1 MEKKTSIFNNALI
14 WFGASVSIAEIL
26 TGTLLAPLGFAK
38 GMIASLI
45 GHAIGCVLLFLAGL
59 IGAKTEKSSMETVS
73 LAFGKKGSVFF
84 SLLNVVQ
91 LVGWTAVMIIG
102 GARASSVVFNP
113 LQNFTHGE
121 FLGNALWCAVI
132 AVLIAVWI
140 LVGITN
146 LGKVNIFSISLLFVL
161 TIVLSRVIFFGH
173 NIQSATTVDS
183 SISFGQAVELSIA
196 MPLSWLPLIS
206 DYTKTAKKPVATSVV
221 SSVVYFFG
229 SMWMYAIGLGSAI
242 FTGTGDIASIM
253 VKAGLGIAA
262 LIIVVIST
270 VTTTFLDA
278 YSAGVSFMS
287 ISKKFSEK
295 IIALIVCALGLV
307 LAIFTPIEQYENFLY
322 FIGSVFA
329 PMIAILVTDFFIL
342 KNKSE
347 NKTHYIANFILWIVG
362 FVLYQAFMNI
372 ATPIGNTVPIM
383 IIVGILCVCVNKIL
397 QKKVIEK

>member
-1 MEKKTSIFNNALI
+1 M
-14 WFGASVSIAEIL
+14 
-26 TGTLLAPLGFAK
+26 
-38 GMIASLI
+38 
-45 GHAIGCVLLFLAGL
+45 LF
-59 IGAKTEKSSMETVS
+59 
-73 LAFGKKGSVFF
+73 
-84 SLLNVVQ
+84 
-91 LVGWTAVMIIG
+91 
-102 GARASSVVFNP
+102 R
-113 LQNFTHGE
+113 
-121 FLGNALWCAVI
+121 
-132 AVLIAVWI
+132 
-140 LVGITN
+140 
-146 LGKVNIFSISLLFVL
+146 
-161 TIVLSRVIFFGH
+161 
-173 NIQSATTVDS
+173 
-183 SISFGQAVELSIA
+183 
-196 MPLSWLPLIS
+196 
-206 DYTKTAKKPVATSVV
+206 
-221 SSVVYFFG
+221 
-229 SMWMYAIGLGSAI
+229 SAI

-295 IIALIVCALGLV
+295 TIALIVCALGLV